1 MYNLALFDQSRFAI
15 TVHLKLFQLCQ
26 NRLSSVWWE
35 WARRGFSEDDSGCCY
50 GWLCDL
56 SHLTL
61 LFPSP
66 LARPCVG
73 HALFQVLGE
82 RFLFLVDWKGK
93 NRVLGGDNAKPY
105 PQRKEGR
112 TGCPVSTSRP
122 CLRAATW
129 LCSVIWIKRLELK
142 ENRATYESPESLLF
156 LKICPYF
163 YNSSNL
169 INEASSLVWVIQ
181 GDSLGSSSFEAI
193 LISRA
198 IHCLHLL
205 CFIWFGFHL
214 SSQFYII

>member
-1 MYNLALFDQSRFAI
+1 MPKPFELCMMRVDKERVQWGRLGLLLRLALWLVPSHPPLPQPLSEALCGTCSCSGFGGEVFISGGWKRKKQSVRWGQCQALCGTFPI
-15 TVHLKLFQLCQ
+15 LK
-26 NRLSSVWWE
+26 E
-35 WARRGFSEDDSGCCY
+35 
-50 GWLCDL
+50 
-56 SHLTL
+56 
-61 LFPSP
+61 
-66 LARPCVG
+66 
-73 HALFQVLGE
+73 
-82 RFLFLVDWKGK
+82 
-93 NRVLGGDNAKPY
+93 
-105 PQRKEGR
+105 RKEEQAALSA
-112 TGCPVSTSRP
+112 PVARP

-129 LCSVIWIKRLELK
+129 LCSVIWIKKLELK

-193 LISRA
+193 LISQA

-205 CFIWFGFHL
+205 CFIWFGFHS